1 MAKQIGVSSK
11 DLLDRLNERG
21 INVKNN
27 FSCLTK
33 EQEAVAFALFAS
45 PEAAAPPAPK
55 PRKRPRSAPAVV
67 PADDGRVTRI
77 AAKVAEL
84 EDLAAQIAALL
95 ARRKQRAVERARH
108 PGVKEIDKPA
118 ITAPAPP
125 KEPAPAAV
133 AEASAPPVEALPVA
147 PPEAP
152 IVASPAAPAAPDVSV
167 APPIPAAPDISAA
180 PDVPTAPDTPAAAPP
195 EPAREAALAPEAPEA
210 PAPVMDQGAAK
221 IMGPPRTGKT
231 RRVVTMLD
239 RLGGPKPFITRP
251 ATPLTRPAARPGPR
265 PAPGPRRAEGER
277 PSDGRPPSPFGVAPG
292 APAKGQPRRRGARG
306 KARFFP
312 VEHHEEQWSGAQIPR
327 GIQRHKTAEQR
338 AAARRPEKVDVTLPV
353 TVKEFSLVSGIR
365 QSEILKFFLMRK
377 QIVNANSHLS
387 NDMLE
392 ELGINFEVE
401 IEVRKEFDLEAPL
414 RVIEEQA
421 LASTEKRKRPPVVT
435 FLGHVDHGKTS
446 LLDYIRKTNIHEREA
461 GGITQHISACRIDL
475 PAHSITFVDTP
486 GHAAFTNMRA
496 RGARVTDIAVLVVA
510 ADDGVMPQTEE
521 ALDHIRAADVGVI
534 VALNKCD
541 LPAANPDRA
550 KHRLAELGL
559 IPPEWGGDTEIL
571 QVSAVTGQGVP
582 DLLETINLM
591 AEVKDLA
598 ADPALDALGV
608 VLEAKSSGGR
618 GILVTALV
626 QHGTLRVGDYVLC
639 GQAHG
644 RIRGLW
650 STTTGAAITEAG
662 PSTPVEIMGLPLVPE
677 AGDKFYVLRDPALAG
692 SIAEERQRRWRELKR
707 SETEQVVTLEGF
719 LKKFSEAEEKELRL
733 VLKADVKGSVEA
745 IQQQI
750 IDLGTDEVHVKI
762 LSAGVGMVNE
772 GDVTLAEASKGIVI
786 GFNVTID
793 ERARSLSEERGV
805 QIRVYHVIYELL
817 DDVKAGLED
826 RLTPLY
832 EEVVSG
838 HAEILRIFHASK
850 LGSIA
855 GCMVRDGVI
864 HRADQVR
871 VFRGGE
877 KVHEGA
883 MSSLQRG
890 KDSAKEVREGFECGI
905 KFAAFEDCQE
915 GDVVECFRMVAKR
928 RTL

>member
-1 MAKQIGVSSK
+1 MAKQLGVSTK
-11 DLLDRLNERG
+11 DLVDRLTERG
-21 INVKNN
+21 ISIKNN
-27 FSCLTK
+27 FSGLTDD
-33 EQEAVAFALFAS
+33 EEAVALSLFPSPAPSAS
-45 PEAAAPPAPK
+45 PTPK
-55 PRKRPRSAPAVV
+55 TRKRVRRAPVEAPAG
-67 PADDGRVTRI
+67 DGRVAQV

-84 EDLAAQIAALL
+84 KSLASEIAALL
-95 ARRKQRAVERARH
+95 ARRKQRVVGHARRR
-108 PGVKEIDKPA
+108 VAEEIEKPA
-118 ITAPAPP
+118 ITAPALPQ
-125 KEPAPAAV
+125 EPAPAAV
-133 AEASAPPVEALPVA
+133 EEAAAPPVEVTPVA
-147 PPEAP
+147 PPEQPVVMPPAP
-152 IVASPAAPAAPDVSV
+152 VEPD
-167 APPIPAAPDISAA
+167 
-180 PDVPTAPDTPAAAPP
+180 AAPP
-195 EPAREAALAPEAPEA
+195 EPAREAALATEAPAAPEA
-210 PAPVMDQGAAK
+210 PAAAADHGAAK
-221 IMGPPRTGKT
+221 IMGPPRTGRT
-231 RRVVTMLD
+231 RRVVTMHD

-251 ATPLTRPAARPGPR
+251 ATPLARPVSR

-277 PSDGRPPSPFGVAPG
+277 PSDGRPPSPFGAPPG
-292 APAKGQPRRRGARG
+292 AAPAKGQPRRKAVRGS
-306 KARFFP
+306 KTRFFP
-312 VEHHEEQWSGAQIPR
+312 VEHHEEEWSSAQLSRGMHRPR
-327 GIQRHKTAEQR
+327 AGDQRTAL
-338 AAARRPEKVDVTLPV
+338 RRPEKIDITLPV

-387 NDMLE
+387 KDMLD

-421 LASTEKRKRPPVVT
+421 LASTGTRKRPPVVT

-446 LLDYIRKTNIHEREA
+446 LLDYIRKTNVHEREA
-461 GGITQHISACRIDL
+461 GGITQHISAYRIDL

-510 ADDGVMPQTEE
+510 ADDGPMPQTEE
-521 ALDHIRAADVGVI
+521 AIHHIRAADVGVI

-541 LPAANPDRA
+541 LPSANPDRA
-550 KHRLAELGL
+550 RHRLAEMGL

-571 QVSAVTGQGVP
+571 QVSAVTGQGIP
-582 DLLETINLM
+582 DLLETIHLM
-591 AEVKDLA
+591 SEVKDLA
-598 ADPALDALGV
+598 ADPTLDALGV

-650 STTTGAAITEAG
+650 STTTGTAITEAG

-677 AGDKFYVLRDPALAG
+677 AGDKFYVLRDQQLAG

-707 SETEQVVTLEGF
+707 AETEQVVTLEDF
-719 LKKFSEAEEKELRL
+719 LKKFKEAEEKELRI
-733 VLKADVKGSVEA
+733 VLKTDVKGSVEA
-745 IQQQI
+745 IQQQV

-772 GDVTLAEASKGIVI
+772 GDVVLAEASKGIVI

-793 ERARSLSEERGV
+793 ERARALSEERGV
-805 QIRVYHVIYELL
+805 QIRIYHVIYELL

-826 RLTPLY
+826 RLAPVY

-838 HAEILRIFHASK
+838 HAEILRLFHASK
-850 LGSIA
+850 LGNIA
-855 GCMVRDGVI
+855 GCMVRDGTI

-871 VFRGGE
+871 VLRGGE

-883 MSSLQRG
+883 MTSLQRG

-905 KFAAFEDCQE
+905 KFAAFEDCKE

>member
-1 MAKQIGVSSK
+1 MATRVYVLAKQLGVSTK
-11 DLLDRLNERG
+11 DLVDRLTERG
-21 INVKNN
+21 VSIKNN
-27 FSCLTK
+27 FSGLTDD
-33 EQEAVAFALFAS
+33 EEAVARSFFPA
-45 PEAAAPPAPK
+45 PAAACPAPK
-55 PRKRPRSAPAVV
+55 TRKRKEPAPVEAPAG
-67 PADDGRVTRI
+67 DGRVGQI
-77 AAKVAEL
+77 AVKVAEL
-84 EDLAAQIAALL
+84 KSLSGEIAALL
-95 ARRKQRAVERARH
+95 ARRKHRVIGRGRRQAVE
-108 PGVKEIDKPA
+108 EIDKPA

-125 KEPAPAAV
+125 QEPSPAIEEAPAPAA
-133 AEASAPPVEALPVA
+133 EAPPPPPPPDQPVA
-147 PPEAP
+147 MPPEP
-152 IVASPAAPAAPDVSV
+152 VEPAA
-167 APPIPAAPDISAA
+167 I
-180 PDVPTAPDTPAAAPP
+180 PP
-195 EPAREAALAPEAPEA
+195 EPATEAALAQEE
-210 PAPVMDQGAAK
+210 PAAAVDHGAAK
-221 IMGPPRTGKT
+221 IMGPPRTGRT
-231 RRVVTMLD
+231 RRVVTMHD

-251 ATPLTRPAARPGPR
+251 ATPLARPAPR
-265 PAPGPRRAEGER
+265 SAPGPRRPDSQR
-277 PSDGRPPSPFGVAPG
+277 PGDGRPGTSFGGAPG
-292 APAKGQPRRRGARG
+292 AGTGGAPPAKGQPRRKSARG
-306 KARFFP
+306 KTRFFP
-312 VEHHEEQWSGAQIPR
+312 VEKPEQEWTDQQFSRGMQRPR
-327 GIQRHKTAEQR
+327 AGDQRPAT
-338 AAARRPEKVDVTLPV
+338 RRPEKLGITLPV
-353 TVKEFSLVSGIR
+353 TVKEFSLASGIR
-365 QSEILKFFLMRK
+365 QSDILKFFLMRK

-387 NDMLE
+387 ADMLE

-414 RVIEEQA
+414 RVIEEKV
-421 LASTEKRKRPPVVT
+421 LASTHKTRRSPVVT

-446 LLDYIRKTNIHEREA
+446 LLDYIRKTNVHEREA
-461 GGITQHISACRIDL
+461 GGITQHISAYRIDL

-510 ADDGVMPQTEE
+510 ADDGPMPQTEE
-521 ALDHIRAADVGVI
+521 AIHHIRAADVGVI

-541 LPAANPDRA
+541 LPSANPDRA

-571 QVSAVTGQGVP
+571 QVSAATGQGIP
-582 DLLETINLM
+582 DLMETIHLM
-591 AEVKDLA
+591 SQVKDLE
-598 ADPALDALGV
+598 ADSTLDALGV

-618 GILVTALV
+618 GILVTAIV

-650 STTTGAAITEAG
+650 STTTGTPITEAG

-677 AGDKFYVLRDPALAG
+677 AGDKFYVLRDQQLAG

-707 SETEQVVTLEGF
+707 AETEQVVTLEDF
-719 LKKFSEAEEKELRL
+719 LKKFKEAEEKELRI
-733 VLKADVKGSVEA
+733 VLKTDVKGSVEA
-745 IQQQI
+745 IQQQV

-762 LSAGVGMVNE
+762 LSSGVGMVNE
-772 GDVTLAEASKGIVI
+772 GDVVLAEASKGIVI

-793 ERARSLSEERGV
+793 ERARVLSEERGV
-805 QIRVYHVIYELL
+805 QIRIYHVIYELL

-826 RLTPLY
+826 RLAPVY

-850 LGSIA
+850 LGNIA

-871 VFRGGE
+871 VLRGGE
-877 KVHEGA
+877 KIHEGA
-883 MSSLQRG
+883 MTSLQRG
-890 KDSAKEVREGFECGI
+890 KDSAKEVRDGFECGI
-905 KFAAFEDCQE
+905 KFAAFEDCKE